1 MRGRFEVQ
9 PFFYTLDFGT
19 SIVMSSTCVPGT
31 CLSLFPV
38 PISRREGRLVCWS
51 VPLSACTPSHG
62 LSGTRCSQCNI
73 LSINSTLPSAT
84 PPPDTLLCVAPDL
97 QQKVEG
103 YDEAD
108 TRHTHSQP
116 GNEQAKRG
124 FRLIFM
130 NHMS

>member
-1 MRGRFEVQ
+1 MRGTIRGSAV
-9 PFFYTLDFGT
+9 FYTLDFGT

-84 PPPDTLLCVAPDL
+84 PPPDTLLCVAADL

-103 YDEAD
+103 Y
-108 TRHTHSQP
+108 TKRTPGTHSQSE
-116 GNEQAKRG
+116 NEQAKRG